1 MESNIVLR
9 QLEWKSL
16 QAVTIVVSKVIT
28 VSLDREQRGPER
40 RVVLQL
46 RSSCRWS
53 LPHKRCLAS
62 APWQE
67 RSSIYLLYSTGSNSF
82 KQNVKHKFNCTYPAT
97 RKIIHISNSGGRE
110 KNISQNIISW
120 IWSNLASECHFES
133 KPFLTCIG
141 EPPISDSRKKLRFF
155 PTPQFPPPPK
165 NNFSF

>member
-1 MESNIVLR
+1 MKISAGSYYCEQNYHYQSWSR
-9 QLEWKSL
+9 AKRTWK
-16 QAVTIVVSKVIT
+16 TC
-28 VSLDREQRGPER
+28 
-40 RVVLQL
+40 
-46 RSSCRWS
+46 RSSTEEQLPMKSSTQEMPRISS
-53 LPHKRCLAS
+53 LTRTHL
-62 APWQE
+62 
-67 RSSIYLLYSTGSNSF
+67 YLSFVFYRLTNSF

-165 NNFSF
+165 NNLSF